1 VKWAGNV
8 RTERAAAQEH
18 FIDLCRMVG
27 APTPNDDP
35 TGEVYAFEKGAEKLD
50 GSNGFADVWRRGYF
64 GWEYKGP
71 RKDLKAAYNQLLLY
85 REALENP
92 PLLVVCDLNRFEV
105 HTNFTNTPKQIH
117 PFTLFD
123 LRDEPEEPLRVLRAV
138 MEHPETL
145 KPGTTTA
152 ELTADAAKEF
162 ASLADRLRARG
173 HDAQAVAHF
182 LNKLVFCM
190 FAEDAELLPPGLIRR
205 LTKAAPHTD
214 AFASGL
220 NELFSKMADK
230 GGLFGAERI
239 DWFNGGLFDGGDA
252 ALPLMP
258 DEIQLVGKV
267 SKLDW
272 SQVEPAIFG
281 TLFERGLDP
290 SKRSQLGAHYT
301 DRESIARLIKPVLME
316 PLRRDFEETK
326 AQVQALAAENR
337 KITARTPTAKNPQ
350 VVFNAFLKRLRA
362 VRVLDPA
369 CGSGNFLYLA
379 LKALKNLE
387 REALLWASLTL
398 KVPIGFPEI
407 GPQNLLGVE
416 LNSYAAELTRVVI
429 WIGEIQ
435 WMLSNGFNYLSDPIL
450 RPLDNI
456 DCRDALLDSTWTTGA
471 DWPEADVIIGNPPFL
486 GGKLMRTSL
495 GDEYVDAL
503 FRVFQGRVPREADF
517 VCYWHEKARAMV
529 EAKKTKRVGLLAT
542 QGIRGGASRRVLERV
557 KETGDIFLAWDD
569 EPWIVE
575 GAAVHVSFVGFD
587 DGSEEQRFLDGR
599 PVTAINAD
607 LTTGIDLTR
616 VRRLTEN
623 LGIAFMGDSKGGA
636 FDIDAQTAFP
646 MLDVPNPDGRNNRDV
661 VRPWVNGR
669 DILARSRG
677 MWIIDFGTAM
687 PEEEAAL
694 YEAPFEYV
702 KRQVMPERI
711 KNRRAAYA
719 ARWWLHVE
727 PRSGMRN
734 ALHGLTRYIAT
745 TRHAKHR
752 VFVWLD
758 ADTIPDS
765 ALIVFAREDD
775 YFFGVLHSSV
785 HEVWTRRLGTQVREV
800 ESGFRYT
807 PTTTFE
813 TFPFPGPTD
822 KARAEIAAA
831 AEQLDA
837 LRNGWLNPAGATERD
852 LRFRTLTNL
861 YNRRPSWLANAHE
874 RLDQAVHAAYGWEY
888 PLESE
893 DVLARLVELNL
904 ARSTQDAAREDLSLA
919 LHQQV
924 RALAEEQRAA
934 AETLRYGSSCSSAQ

>member
-1 VKWAGNV
+1 MSIDYSQPLKTVGALPALTPPEFAMKWAGSA
-8 RTERAAAQEH
+8 RTERAAAHEH

-35 TGEVYAFEKGAEKLD
+35 TGEEYAFEKGAEKLD

-117 PFTLFD
+117 PFTLLD

-138 MEHPETL
+138 MEHPEAL

-205 LTKAAPHTD
+205 LTKAAPSTD
-214 AFASGL
+214 TFVSGL
-220 NELFSKMADK
+220 NDLFSKMADK

-258 DEIQLVGKV
+258 DEIQLIGKV

-301 DRESIARLIKPVLME
+301 DRESIARLIEPVLME

-326 AQVQALAAENR
+326 AQVEALAAEGR
-337 KITARTPTAKNPQ
+337 KITTRTPTEKNPQ
-350 VVFNAFLKRLRA
+350 AVFNAFLKRLRA

-387 REALLWASLTL
+387 GEALLWASLTL

-435 WMLSNGFNYLSDPIL
+435 WMLSNGFNYLRDPIL
-450 RPLDNI
+450 RPLHNI
-456 DCRDALLDSTWTTGA
+456 ECRDAVLNLTDP
-471 DWPEADVIIGNPPFL
+471 DQPREPEWPSATVILGNPPFS
-486 GGKLMRTSL
+486 GTNLMRRDL
-495 GDEYVDAL
+495 GDEYVETLRDVYSE
-503 FRVFQGRVPREADF
+503 RIPGGADL
-517 VCYWHEKARAMV
+517 VCYWHEKARAMIEEGSV
-529 EAKKTKRVGLLAT
+529 RRVGLLAT
-542 QGIRGGASRRVLERV
+542 QGIRGGANRTVLKRI
-557 KETGDIFLAWDD
+557 KDTGDIFMAWSD
-569 EPWIVE
+569 EPWVVE
-575 GAAVHVSFVGFD
+575 GAAVHVSFIAYD
-587 DGSEEQRFLDGR
+587 DGTEQTRTLNGEA
-599 PVTAINAD
+599 VAVINAN
-607 LTTGIDLTR
+607 LTSGPDITVTQ
-616 VRRLTEN
+616 RLRKN
-623 LGIAFMGDSKGGA
+623 ANIAFQGPVKVGP
-636 FDIDAQTAFP
+636 F
-646 MLDVPNPDGRNNRDV
+646 DVPRSVAAAMLAAQNPDGRSNSGV
-661 VRPWVNGR
+661 VRPWVNGL
-669 DILARSRG
+669 DITRRPRN
-677 MWIIDFGTAM
+677 MWIIDFADM
-687 PEEEAAL
+687 SESEAAL
-694 YEAPFEYV
+694 YEEPFEFV
-702 KRQVMPERI
+702 KQHVRPVREQ
-711 KNRRAAYA
+711 NRRG
-719 ARWWLHVE
+719 RRRRFWWLHGETVPGLRTAIAGLRRFIVT
-727 PRSGMRN
+727 PRIS
-734 ALHGLTRYIAT
+734 
-745 TRHAKHR
+745 KHR
-752 VFVWLD
+752 LFMWVPAETLP
-758 ADTIPDS
+758 DTAVVAIG
-765 ALIVFAREDD
+765 REDD
-775 YFFGVLHSSV
+775 YTFGVLHSNA
-785 HEVWTRRLGTQVREV
+785 HELWARALGTQLEARP
-800 ESGFRYT
+800 RYT

-813 TFPFPGPTD
+813 TFPFPYPDDAT
-822 KARAEIAAA
+822 REEIAAA

-837 LRNGWLNPAGATERD
+837 LRNGWLNPRHMAEPD
-852 LRFRTLTNL
+852 LRRRTLTNL
-861 YNRRPSWLANAHE
+861 YNQRPLGSRTLMSAST
-874 RLDQAVHAAYGWEY
+874 RL
-888 PLESE
+888 
-893 DVLARLVELNL
+893 
-904 ARSTQDAAREDLSLA
+904 STQPTVGSTLSKPTNFSPA
-919 LHQQV
+919 
-924 RALAEEQRAA
+924 
-934 AETLRYGSSCSSAQ
+934 